1 MEEFIE
7 FKTVTATGFTSSLG
21 SVSNI
26 PIKNVVY
33 TYYATDGTVLPLE
46 CNKLIN
52 LGQKMSDSLLNPIQA
67 EKVGILVDT
76 RPKQY
81 YPNDVGF
88 KSLYFPDG
96 INILVLYEGVLPY
109 IPIIFPKKNKSTT
122 FDD

>member
-46 CNKLIN
+46 CNKLIY
-52 LGQKMSDSLLNPIQA
+52 LGQKMSDSLLNPVQA
-67 EKVGILVDT
+67 EEVGILDDT

-88 KSLYFPDG
+88 QSLYFPDG
-96 INILVLYEGVLPY
+96 TTILVLYEGVLPY
-109 IPIIFPKKNKSTT
+109 IPIICPKNKKSTT